1 MATFVSYA
9 RQDRELVGGLKV
21 DLERLGRE
29 VWIDEKLRGG
39 QEWWDEILAA
49 IRSCDLFVWTV
60 SPASVKSTACK
71 AELTYAS
78 DLGRPVLPI
87 MIKPVAIG
95 LTPQRVANA
104 QIVDYTTRGA
114 DQAIKLAGD
123 LQAIQLPPPLPAT
136 LPAPPPVPI
145 SYLEGY
151 AEKLGAPKQM
161 TASDQR
167 DVLDFLRPL
176 ATSTEDPEEAQ
187 AACDLL
193 RRLRVPA
200 GGHLRSRDGDRQDP
214 RESARSS
221 PPAEQAQDRDDR
233 VPEPGAT
240 VPVGA
245 APAASTSAGVSVAS
259 GARGRAPA
267 PAGGASWSTGAP
279 PAHPGSGAPW
289 STGAFV
295 ALLFATLFSAG
306 VVGIVA
312 GLIGRSNPGTRNQA
326 NIILWTGVVILAL
339 WILAYAM
346 AGSAT
351 DTCDPAVEFC

>member
-95 LTPQRVANA
+95 LTPQRVANS

-123 LQAIQLPPPLPAT
+123 LQAIQLPPPLPPT
-136 LPAPPPVPI
+136 LPEPPPVPI

-151 AEKLGAPKQM
+151 AEKLGAPAQM
-161 TASDQR
+161 SASDQR
-167 DVLDFLRPL
+167 EVLDFLRPL
-176 ATSTEDPEEAQ
+176 ATSTEDPEETQ

-193 RRLRVPA
+193 RRLRARPEVTFEAATAIDQLLEHAPDRTPTPHGNRKVETTEFLTPVQPSQWSQPA
-200 GGHLRSRDGDRQDP
+200 PPPPPTGFPPPPQP
-214 RESARSS
+214 AVS
-221 PPAEQAQDRDDR
+221 PTA
-233 VPEPGAT
+233 
-240 VPVGA
+240 PVG
-245 APAASTSAGVSVAS
+245 S
-259 GARGRAPA
+259 G
-267 PAGGASWSTGAP
+267 T
-279 PAHPGSGAPW
+279 PW

-295 ALLFATLFSAG
+295 ALLLATLFSLG

-312 GLIGRSNPGTRNQA
+312 GLIGRSTPATRSQA
-326 NIILWTGVVILAL
+326 NILLWSGVGVLALCILAV
-339 WILAYAM
+339 AM
-346 AGSAT
+346 GGAT
-351 DTCDPAVEFC
+351 DSCDPSVEFC

>member
-95 LTPQRVANA
+95 LTPQRVANS

-123 LQAIQLPPPLPAT
+123 LQAIQLPPPLPPT
-136 LPAPPPVPI
+136 LPEPPPVPI
-145 SYLEGY
+145 SYLEGF

-167 DVLDFLRPL
+167 EVLDFLRPL

-193 RRLRVPA
+193 RRLRSRPEVTFEAATAIDKVLENPPDPHPPQSRRKIETTEFQSPVQPSEWAQLPPPPA
-200 GGHLRSRDGDRQDP
+200 AQGFP
-214 RESARSS
+214 S
-221 PPAEQAQDRDDR
+221 PPQPA
-233 VPEPGAT
+233 V
-240 VPVGA
+240 
-245 APAASTSAGVSVAS
+245 APPT
-259 GARGRAPA
+259 
-267 PAGGASWSTGAP
+267 PAGGAPWNTGAP
-279 PAHPGSGAPW
+279 PAHAASGAPW

-306 VVGIVA
+306 IVGIVA

-346 AGSAT
+346 AGGAT
-351 DTCDPAVEFC
+351 DTCDPAIEFC